1 MESREANSFATSL
14 PVSNIGIDEQ
24 DRGKENLFS
33 AYPNP
38 AHDNLTIEGPENSNW
53 KIIDV
58 LGRNIISG
66 KLENQMNKI
75 NVESLS
81 NGTYFIY
88 LNHGSENQIYQIIIS
103 R

>member
-1 MESREANSFATSL
+1 
-14 PVSNIGIDEQ
+14 
-24 DRGKENLFS
+24 
-33 AYPNP
+33 
-38 AHDNLTIEGPENSNW
+38 
-53 KIIDV
+53 